1 MPNLD
6 RKGPEGLGSKTG
18 MKLGKCRKTKFDE
31 TEISTNRPF
40 GKGRR
45 KRCTTSKIIKID

>member
-1 MPNLD
+1 MPNFNN
-6 RKGPEGLGSKTG
+6 KGPEGLVPKTG
-18 MKLGKCRKTKFDE
+18 MKLGKCRKTKSDE
-31 TEISTNRPF
+31 TETATNRPF